1 MSKPIRSTQWILAI
15 VAIGLVGCAG
25 PTPSTASGETTV
37 PAEEKIVLA
46 PSFTESELFLIHE
59 GNSLKLGS
67 SYDQAV
73 KVFAPE
79 ANSFEFSELPKRFQQ
94 PYRGQGWETARESF
108 GTIMYQQRIAVAM
121 YQLDRATKV
130 QLEDLVNL
138 YTSTFSGVTP
148 EKVEGKTVQNWFWKQ
163 GGQTLMIS
171 ATQASTGTLHVA
183 VALGLDDTMK
193 EIGATETALA
203 DQVKSVDSRFGREV
217 PK

>member
-1 MSKPIRSTQWILAI
+1 MLYRCSQCLLSLLAL
-15 VAIGLVGCAG
+15 GLIGCAG
-25 PTPSTASGETTV
+25 APQSVATGESAV
-37 PAEEKIVLA
+37 PPEEQVVLA
-46 PSFTESELFLIHE
+46 PTFSEGELFLIHE
-59 GNSLKLGS
+59 GNSLKLGT
-67 SYDQAV
+67 SYDQAI

-79 ANSFEFSELPKRFQQ
+79 ANSFEFAELPKRFQP

-121 YQLDRATKV
+121 YQVDRATKA
-130 QLEDLVNL
+130 QLEELVNL
-138 YTSTFSGVTP
+138 YTNAFPSVTP
-148 EKVEGKTVQNWFWKQ
+148 VKVEGKTVQNWFWKQ
-163 GGQTLMIS
+163 SGQTLMIS

-193 EIGATETALA
+193 EIGATETALG